1 MNTILNKS
9 SNAEFAEL
17 FVKRIPYVYERID
30 IMADYYKTKSIKSSE
45 QLSIRR
51 GQSENIHIVS
61 FLSKVSSNFHNSILR
76 NSDTKTSDFLKFLEL
91 FGSSEI
97 ILSSENRCI
106 LVNAT
111 EQHELLHL

>member
-17 FVKRIPYVYERID
+17 FVKCIPYVYGRID

-51 GQSENIHIVS
+51 GQSENIHLVS
-61 FLSKVSSNFHNSILR
+61 FLSKVSRDFHNSILR
-76 NSDTKTSDFLKFLEL
+76 NSDTKTSEFLK
-91 FGSSEI
+91 S
-97 ILSSENRCI
+97 
-106 LVNAT
+106 
-111 EQHELLHL
+111 